1 MNNHMSNRVPT
12 PFLQPKRILCLF
24 AHPDDETF
32 GPGGSLAVWKGQ
44 GAEVHIIC
52 ATKGEAGGNPTA
64 RVKEIKDAAK
74 ILDFNSVTFLKFKDG
89 KIGNSHLLELENA
102 FIPFINKLK
111 PDTIVTFDLNG
122 VSGHLDHIAVASA
135 ATQAFKKTKVAN
147 QLLYYCISER
157 LSKLMDHY
165 FIHFPQ
171 GKRREH
177 VDLIVDIAPVWQ
189 KRVKAMYAHQSQI
202 KDVIQILARRKLVN
216 APKEEWFMIRTR

>member
-1 MNNHMSNRVPT
+1 MSNTMRA

-32 GPGGSLAVWKGQ
+32 GPGGSLAVWKEQ

-52 ATKGEAGGNPTA
+52 ATKGEGGGSSTA
-64 RVKEIKDAAK
+64 RVKELKTAAK
-74 ILDFNSVTFLKFKDG
+74 ILNLNSVTFLKFKDG
-89 KIGNSHLLELENA
+89 KIGNNQLIELENA
-102 FIPFINKLK
+102 FIPFINTLQ

-135 ATQAFKKTKVAN
+135 ATQAFKKTEIAK
-147 QLLYYCISER
+147 QLLYFCTSEK

-165 FIHFPQ
+165 FIHFPK
-171 GKRREH
+171 GKMREE
-177 VDLIVDIAPVWQ
+177 VDLVVDIAPVWE

-202 KDVIQILARRKLVN
+202 KDVIQILARRKLIR
-216 APKEEWFMIRTR
+216 APKEEWFQIRRK

>member
-1 MNNHMSNRVPT
+1 MNT

-32 GPGGSLAVWKGQ
+32 GPGGSLAVWRGQ

-52 ATKGEAGGNPTA
+52 ATKGEAGGSPIA
-64 RVKEIKDAAK
+64 RVKEIKAAAN
-74 ILDFNSVTFLKFKDG
+74 ILNLNPVTFLKSKDG
-89 KIGNSHLLELENA
+89 KIGNSQLLELENA
-102 FIPFINKLK
+102 FIPFINEFQ

-135 ATQAFKKTKVAN
+135 ATQAFKKTKVAK
-147 QLLYYCISER
+147 QLLYFCTSEK

-171 GKRREH
+171 GKKREQ
-177 VDLIVDIAPVWQ
+177 VDLIVDIAPVWD

-202 KDVIQILARRKLVN
+202 KDVIQILARRKIAR
-216 APKEEWFMIRTR
+216 APKEEWFQIRKK

>member
-1 MNNHMSNRVPT
+1 MSAPS
-12 PFLQPKRILCLF
+12 FKQFFQPKRILCLF

-32 GPGGSLAVWKGQ
+32 GPGGSLAVWRNQ

-52 ATKGEAGGNPTA
+52 ATRGEAGGSPTA
-64 RVKEIKDAAK
+64 RVKEIKAAAK
-74 ILDFNSVTFLKFKDG
+74 ILDLNSVTFLKFKDG

-102 FIPFINKLK
+102 FIPFINTLK

-135 ATQAFKKTKVAN
+135 ATQAFKKTKVAK
-147 QLLYYCISER
+147 QLLYFCTSEK

-171 GKRREH
+171 GKKRED
-177 VDLIVDIAPVWQ
+177 VDLIVDIAPVWE

-202 KDVIQILARRKLVN
+202 KDVVQILARRKLIN
-216 APKEEWFMIRTR
+216 APKEEWFMIRAK

>member
-1 MNNHMSNRVPT
+1 MNNVTT
-12 PFLQPKRILCLF
+12 PFLQPKHILCLF

-32 GPGGSLAVWKGQ
+32 GPGGSLAVWRGQ

-52 ATKGEAGGNPTA
+52 ATKGEGGGSSTA
-64 RVKEIKDAAK
+64 RVKELKAAAK
-74 ILDFNSVTFLKFKDG
+74 ILDLNSVTFLKFKDG
-89 KIGNSHLLELENA
+89 KIGNSQLVELENA
-102 FIPFINKLK
+102 FIPFINEFQ

-135 ATQAFKKTKVAN
+135 ATQAFKKTKVAK
-147 QLLYYCISER
+147 QLLYFCTSEK

-171 GKRREH
+171 GKKREE
-177 VDLIVDIAPVWQ
+177 VDLIVDIGPVWQ
-189 KRVKAMYAHQSQI
+189 KRVKAMFAHQSQI

-216 APKEEWFMIRTR
+216 APKEEWFQIRKRA